1 MRPECQKALEMYRA
15 GITTRAIAD
24 EMNVTPA
31 TVRTYVSE
39 AERELW
45 DAEQR
50 AKEQAAL
57 AAQNAPR
64 SRCTACPW
72 RTSGIDIC
80 VLPRCF
86 KEAK

>member
-15 GITTRAIAD
+15 GMTTRAIAD

-50 AKEQAAL
+50 AREQAAL
-57 AAQNAPR
+57 AAQAAQQ
-64 SRCTACPW
+64 SKCASCPW
-72 RTSGIDIC
+72 RTCGTGIC
-80 VLPRCF
+80 VLPKCL
-86 KEAK
+86 KP